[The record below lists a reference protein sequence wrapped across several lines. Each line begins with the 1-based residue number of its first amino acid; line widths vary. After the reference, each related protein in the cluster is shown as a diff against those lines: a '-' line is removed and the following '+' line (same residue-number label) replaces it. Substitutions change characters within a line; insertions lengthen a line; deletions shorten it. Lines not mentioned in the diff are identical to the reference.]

1 MPLLLAARSVMVL
14 TRVAGTLQ
22 KHLFEKLPQTISI
35 RKAFRKVRGQD
46 PNFDAWADAVVR
58 SWDIAIGW
66 AYDDPVDL
74 IADVAGLGVN
84 ISSVLKGVGI
94 AGRIGRVVGT
104 QTAIRGTEFFVDL
117 IGALTDVTDPNEII
131 EGLQGAVDDL
141 TDAADPVVD
150 AGIKVAF
157 HIAEVTGDVVSFI
170 ANPGF
175 QTTVELSKSI
185 DAMIKGFLSF
195 IGVFRE
201 AIPPPGP
208 PPPPLVG
215 RADIG
220 LFGIPGVEPPT
231 PDVPPPRPPRIE
243 GLIGELEISTITG
256 LKRVREEIEKDG
268 IEIEKPPITGIV
280 GVPIPVDVQD
290 PEQIETGLLRG
301 SFVGLTDFRRIIDAL
316 RRGAPPRKL

>member
-22 KHLFEKLPQTISI
+22 KHLFERWGPVQTTRRALSDPKLRAAMSPSE
-35 RKAFRKVRGQD
+35 R
-46 PNFDAWADAVVR
+46 AWADAVLG

-74 IADVAGLGVN
+74 IAEVAGLGVN
-84 ISSVLKGVGI
+84 ISSVLKGVPI
-94 AGRIGRVVGT
+94 VGRIARVVGT
-104 QTAIRGTEFFVDL
+104 QTAIRGTEFFVNL

-131 EGLQGAVDDL
+131 EGIQGAVDDL

-150 AGIKVAF
+150 AGVKVAF
-157 HIAEVTGDVVSFI
+157 HIAEVTSDVVSFI

-175 QTTVELSKSI
+175 QTTVELSKSVE
-185 DAMIKGFLSF
+185 AMINGFLSF
-195 IGVFRE
+195 IGVLKE

-220 LFGIPGVEPPT
+220 LFGIPGVAPPT
-231 PDVPPPRPPRIE
+231 PPEIPTPPPRRPTT
-243 GLIGELEISTITG
+243 GELTISTITG
-256 LKRVREEIEKDG
+256 LKRVREELQKEG
-268 IEIEKPPITGIV
+268 LEIEKPPITGIL
-280 GVPIPVDVQD
+280 GVPIPVDIQD
-290 PEQIETGLLRG
+290 PGQIETGLLRG
-301 SFVGLTDFRRIIDAL
+301 GFVGLTDFRRIIEAL
-316 RRGAPPRKL
+316 RKGT